1 MNNIQKADMSGHLC
15 RIILTNVIFM
25 SKVRDK
31 NMCSERRDYLW
42 IKRIIAQII
51 TVRISEYYELKY
63 ATSAYNPES
72 SCLRVKV
79 ATLLEHTVQI
89 LNAKIFRKNG

>member
-1 MNNIQKADMSGHLC
+1 MIGHLC
-15 RIILTNVIFM
+15 RITLTKVILV
-25 SKVRDK
+25 SKVRDR
-31 NMCSERRDYLW
+31 NMRSGRRGYLW
-42 IKRIIAQII
+42 IKREVAQII

-63 ATSAYNPES
+63 VTSAYNPES
-72 SCLRVKV
+72 SCLRVKE